1 MLPPKVHQRHGR
13 YYYVDRNTWHPLSRV
28 DQGAS
33 ALYTALQ
40 AWTSDRPATYGQ
52 LMMLYIARALPEL
65 RPASRPEYVRIIN
78 VSLQHHFGHQ
88 LLNTLEPMH
97 VAQFLE
103 LRKTEGAPIGGNRER
118 AVLGSII
125 SWGMRFGWC
134 SSNPCHGVR
143 RNRETPSKRYV
154 TDDELR
160 PVIDRASPPLQDLIA
175 VGFLTGLRQGDLRI
189 LKRENVT
196 ERGLRLRQ
204 SKDGKL
210 REISFSPALKHFVD
224 RAMARSEAAGSD
236 YVFVGVRGRPWTM
249 DGLQSAMRRLK
260 AGFRFRELRPKA
272 ASDAEHNVLGHDA
285 QMLTRYVRAQ
295 RLKPVR

>member
-1 MLPPKVHQRHGR
+1 MLPPKVHAKNGR
-13 YYYVDRNTWHPLSRV
+13 YFYVHQNKWHPLSRIT
-28 DQGAS
+28 DGPT

-65 RPASRPEYVRIIN
+65 RAATQPEYVRIIN
-78 VSLQHHFGHQ
+78 GRLQPRFGHMI
-88 LLNTLEPMH
+88 LNTLEPMH
-97 VAQFLE
+97 VAQYLE
-103 LRKTEGAPIGGNRER
+103 LRKTEGAAIGGNRER

-134 SSNPCHGVR
+134 QTNPCHGVR
-143 RNRETPSKRYV
+143 RNKETPSKRYV
-154 TDDELR
+154 TDIELKA
-160 PVIDRASPPLQDLIA
+160 VVDRAPPPLQDLLA
-175 VGFLTGLRQGDLRI
+175 VAFLTGLRQGDLRTLTRANI
-189 LKRENVT
+189 TAKGIE
-196 ERGLRLRQ
+196 LRQ

-210 REISFSPALKHFVD
+210 REISWSPALKHFVE
-224 RAMARSEAAGSD
+224 RALARSASD
-236 YVFVGVRGRPWTM
+236 FVFVGERGRPYSM
-249 DGLQSAMRRLK
+249 DGLQSALRRLGP
-260 AGFRFRELRPKA
+260 GFKFRELRPKA